1 MQGAGRAVVT
11 GPVFDELPVGWRS
24 LSLPLMPVP
33 APTQPGRDPEEA
45 PVASYPLVNRMDVHN
60 FGRWVTAMNARAK
73 DHGPSVVVR
82 SGSVL

>member
-1 MQGAGRAVVT
+1 MQDAGRAVVT

-45 PVASYPLVNRMDVHN
+45 PVASYPLASHTDVHN

-73 DHGPSVVVR
+73 DHGPSAVGRNVR
-82 SGSVL
+82 VL